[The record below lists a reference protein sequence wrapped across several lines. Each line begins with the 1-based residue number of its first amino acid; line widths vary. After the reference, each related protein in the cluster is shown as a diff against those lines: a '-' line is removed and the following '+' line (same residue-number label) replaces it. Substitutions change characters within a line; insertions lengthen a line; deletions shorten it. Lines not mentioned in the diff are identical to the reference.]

1 MNYILKG
8 NFEMNHN
15 TISKTGQEKKWL
27 WYFHGSAASK
37 FKAWDG
43 KEHDINI
50 LILANDE
57 KDARERYDEC
67 IQRNNL
73 LPLDDPQ
80 FCEFVGADQMV
91 NDYFTPEMIEELE
104 EKHSVPY

>member
-1 MNYILKG
+1 
-8 NFEMNHN
+8 MNHN
-15 TISKTGQEKKWL
+15 TKSKTSQKKKWL
-27 WYFHGSAASK
+27 LYFHGSTASK

-43 KEHDINI
+43 KEHNVDI
-50 LILANDE
+50 LLLASDE
-57 KDARERYDEC
+57 KDAMERYVEC
-67 IQRNNL
+67 IQRHNL

-91 NDYFTPEMIEELE
+91 KEQFTPAMIEEME